1 MLAIFLCNKLFSLSY
16 CIYICEGKN
25 DLPVHIIDHSAIITI
40 QCHPSNSYVPNL
52 IYMYIGLLRSHFI
65 PYEYLYIS
73 K

>member
-16 CIYICEGKN
+16 CVYICEGKN
-25 DLPVHIIDHSAIITI
+25 DLPVHYRSFGHYYHTMSPI
-40 QCHPSNSYVPNL
+40 QLVCPNL

-73 K
+73 I